1 MTDRFGIIG
10 ASEVARLLKEYSANL
25 LSENIINESI
35 HDQLLQMPSYLET
48 RYSLA
53 KKLMLNREQFNRFND
68 FTTNEAM
75 KRGQAMEEAVKD
87 DFLKQNLELSVIES
101 QTKKEKLIKGCKFP
115 FRATIDYL
123 LSNGSILECK
133 TTNDFFGW
141 SKIEKEGLP
150 FNYIIQC
157 QAQIW
162 LHEKEVCYIHI
173 AGVNK
178 ENQIL
183 ESKTFQIGFDAKI
196 IRAINASL
204 VWFSAEFDKGSLLEK
219 KDEDKTKKDKQIDDF
234 LELDKGTL
242 EKPLDSDLSAKLAR
256 LKELEEAKKE
266 YERLDKEIKENIRQ
280 SMIGYKCARFK
291 SNQFEIKASFSN
303 ESYYDE
309 ASINEAIEKAKSIQI
324 GDVKASKKLTIKY

>member
-1 MTDRFGIIG
+1 MQAWFGL
-10 ASEVARLLKEYSANL
+10 VLNLTRVHCLK
-25 LSENIINESI
+25 
-35 HDQLLQMPSYLET
+35 
-48 RYSLA
+48 
-53 KKLMLNREQFNRFND
+53 
-68 FTTNEAM
+68 
-75 KRGQAMEEAVKD
+75 
-87 DFLKQNLELSVIES
+87 
-101 QTKKEKLIKGCKFP
+101 
-115 FRATIDYL
+115 
-123 LSNGSILECK
+123 
-133 TTNDFFGW
+133 
-141 SKIEKEGLP
+141 
-150 FNYIIQC
+150 
-157 QAQIW
+157 
-162 LHEKEVCYIHI
+162 
-173 AGVNK
+173 
-178 ENQIL
+178 
-183 ESKTFQIGFDAKI
+183 
-196 IRAINASL
+196 
-204 VWFSAEFDKGSLLEK
+204 K